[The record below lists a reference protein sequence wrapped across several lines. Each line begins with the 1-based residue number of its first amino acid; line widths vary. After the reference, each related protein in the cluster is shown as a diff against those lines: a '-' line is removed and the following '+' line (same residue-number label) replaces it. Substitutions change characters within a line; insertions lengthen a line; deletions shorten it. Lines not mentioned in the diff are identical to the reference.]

1 FINTLFRQYDTD
13 TMSTIFTK
21 IINREIP
28 SEVLYETDKVISIID
43 IMPIHYGHA
52 LIIPKK
58 EYRNF
63 LEVPEAELGELM
75 IVTQKVA
82 KSLVKTFNLDG
93 FNFFANN
100 GEVAGQSVFHFHIH
114 VTPRYSNDNISFQ
127 LNLKKYSE
135 GQMKE
140 VADKI
145 RANISSQ

>member
-1 FINTLFRQYDTD
+1 
-13 TMSTIFTK
+13 MSTIFTK

-28 SEVLYETDKVISIID
+28 AEILYETDKVIAIID

-63 LEVPEAELGELM
+63 LEVPEQELGELM
-75 IVTQKVA
+75 TVAQKVA
-82 KSLVKTFNLDG
+82 KSLVKTFDLEG

-114 VTPRYSNDNISFQ
+114 VTPRYANDNISFH
-127 LNLKKYSE
+127 LNLKKYAD

-145 RANISSQ
+145 RSNIP

>member
-1 FINTLFRQYDTD
+1 
-13 TMSTIFTK
+13 MSTIFTK

-28 SEVLYETDKVISIID
+28 AEILYETENVIAIID

-52 LIIPKK
+52 LVIPKK

-63 LEVPEAELGELM
+63 LEVPESQLGEL
-75 IVTQKVA
+75 ITITQKVA
-82 KSLVKTFNLDG
+82 KSLVKTFDLEG

-114 VTPRYSNDNISFQ
+114 ITPRYANDNISFN
-127 LNLKKYSE
+127 LNLKKYGE

-145 RANISSQ
+145 RANIR

>member
-1 FINTLFRQYDTD
+1 
-13 TMSTIFTK
+13 MSTIFNK

-28 SEVLYETDKVISIID
+28 AEILYETKSLISIID

-58 EYRNF
+58 EYKDF
-63 LEVPEAELGELM
+63 LEVPEAELGELFAAA
-75 IVTQKVA
+75 QKVA
-82 KSLVKTFNLDG
+82 GALVKTFNLEG

-114 VTPRYSNDNISFQ
+114 VIPRYANDGISFHR
-127 LNLKKYSE
+127 NLKKYAE
-135 GQMKE
+135 GQAKE

-145 RANISSQ
+145 RANL

>member
-1 FINTLFRQYDTD
+1 
-13 TMSTIFTK
+13 MATIFTK

-28 SEVLYETDKVISIID
+28 AEILYETDNVIAIID

-63 LEVPEAELGELM
+63 LEVPEPEVGELM
-75 IVTQKVA
+75 LVTQKIA
-82 KSLVKTFNLDG
+82 KSLVKTFNLEG
-93 FNFFANN
+93 FNFFSNN

-114 VTPRYSNDNISFQ
+114 VTPRYPNDNISFL

-145 RANISSQ
+145 RSNIQ

>member
-1 FINTLFRQYDTD
+1 
-13 TMSTIFTK
+13 MSTIFTK

-28 SEVLYETDKVISIID
+28 AEILYETDNVISIID

-52 LIIPKK
+52 LVIPKK

-63 LEVPEAELGELM
+63 LEVPESELEELF
-75 IVTQKVA
+75 IITQKIA
-82 KSLVKTFNLDG
+82 KSLVKTFNLEG

-100 GEVAGQSVFHFHIH
+100 GEIAGQSVFHFHIH
-114 VTPRYSNDNISFQ
+114 ITPRYANDNISFN
-127 LNLKKYSE
+127 LNLKKYAQ

-145 RANISSQ
+145 RTNIV

>member
-1 FINTLFRQYDTD
+1 
-13 TMSTIFTK
+13 MSTIFTK
-21 IINREIP
+21 IIQRQIP
-28 SEVLYETDKVISIID
+28 SEILYETDNVISIID

-63 LEVPEAELGELM
+63 LEVPETELGELM

-82 KSLVKTFNLDG
+82 KSLVKTFNLEG

-114 VTPRYSNDNISFQ
+114 VTPRYPNDHISFH
-127 LNLKKYSE
+127 LNLKKYAD

-140 VADKI
+140 IADKI
-145 RANISSQ
+145 RGNIQ

>member
-1 FINTLFRQYDTD
+1 
-13 TMSTIFTK
+13 MSTIFTK

-28 SEVLYETDKVISIID
+28 SEILYETDNVISIID

-63 LEVPEAELGELM
+63 LEVPESELGELM

-82 KSLVKTFNLDG
+82 KSLVKTFSLDG

-114 VTPRYSNDNISFQ
+114 VTPRYSNDNISFN
-127 LNLKKYSE
+127 LNLKKYGE

-145 RANISSQ
+145 RANIT

>member
-1 FINTLFRQYDTD
+1 
-13 TMSTIFTK
+13 MSTIFTK

-28 SEVLYETDKVISIID
+28 SEILYETDKVISIID

-63 LEVPEAELGELM
+63 LEVPEEELAELML
-75 IVTQKVA
+75 VTQKVA
-82 KSLVKTFNLDG
+82 RSLVKTFDLEG

-114 VTPRYSNDNISFQ
+114 VTPRYPNDNISFQ
-127 LNLKKYSE
+127 LNLKKYAD

-140 VADKI
+140 VADRI
-145 RANISSQ
+145 RKNLR

>member
-1 FINTLFRQYDTD
+1 
-13 TMSTIFTK
+13 
-21 IINREIP
+21 
-28 SEVLYETDKVISIID
+28 
-43 IMPIHYGHA
+43 MPIHYGHA

-63 LEVPEAELGELM
+63 LEVPETELGELM

-114 VTPRYSNDNISFQ
+114 VTPRYPNDNISFH
-127 LNLKKYSE
+127 LNLKKYAD

-140 VADKI
+140 IADKI
-145 RANISSQ
+145 RSNIR